1 MPDGQP
7 VAGQR
12 RFGGVWRHPDFLKLW
27 VAGAAS
33 AFGSEVSGLAI
44 PLVAVLTLDAGPI
57 EMGLL
62 GAARTSPALLL
73 GLFAGV
79 WVDRLR
85 RRPLLIGCD
94 LARAALLLSIPAAWV
109 LGLLTLVYLSVA
121 VFLIGSCTVFFEVA
135 HTSYL
140 PSLLRREE
148 LVEANSKLEISESLT
163 QFAGAGSGGV
173 LIQVLTAPLAIAVD
187 AISFLVSAVVVGR
200 IRAREPAAETDPQ
213 RTGVLAEA
221 VEGVRA
227 VLSQPLLRATV
238 GYGATTQLLMNAVLA
253 VFVLYVVA
261 ELGLQPAVI
270 GLVVMA
276 AAPGTLLGAL
286 VAGRVVRRAGLG
298 VTMSTAAL
306 LPGLGVVLFA
316 LASGPLP
323 SVPLLMLAWFLLGFA
338 SVYDISE
345 VSLRQAVTPD
355 RIRGRVNATR
365 SFAFFGVMPVGSV
378 LGGVLGAAIG
388 LHSMLLLAAVG
399 LLCASLWIILTPV
412 GRLPRSPL

>member
-1 MPDGQP
+1 VPEGHP
-7 VAGQR
+7 LAARR

-27 VAGAAS
+27 AAGAVS

-44 PLVAVLTLDAGPI
+44 PLVAVLTLNAGPI
-57 EMGLL
+57 EMGIL

-79 WVDRLR
+79 WVDRLP
-85 RRPLLIGCD
+85 RRPVLIGCD
-94 LARAALLLSIPAAWV
+94 LARAALLLSIPAAW
-109 LGLLTLVYLSVA
+109 LFGLLTLAYLSVA
-121 VFLIGSCTVFFEVA
+121 AFLIGSCTVFFEVA
-135 HTSYL
+135 HASYL
-140 PSLLRREE
+140 PSLLRRED

-163 QFAGAGSGGV
+163 QFAGAGSGGL
-173 LIQVLTAPLAIAVD
+173 LIQVLTAPLAIVVD
-187 AISFLVSAVVVGR
+187 SISFLVSALFVR
-200 IRAREPAAETDPQ
+200 SIRGREPAAEIHPR
-213 RTGVLAEA
+213 RTGVLSEA
-221 VEGVRA
+221 VEGLRA

-238 GYGATTQLLMNAVLA
+238 AYGATTQLLINAVLA

-261 ELGLQPAVI
+261 DLGLQPAVI
-270 GLVVMA
+270 GLIVMA

-298 VTMSTAAL
+298 AAMSTAAV
-306 LPGLGVVLFA
+306 LPGLGVVLFV
-316 LASGPLP
+316 LASGPLS
-323 SVPLLMLAWFLLGFA
+323 SVPLLMLGWFLLGLA
-338 SVYDISE
+338 SIYDISE

-388 LHSMLLLAAVG
+388 VHPVLLLAAVG
-399 LLCASLWIILTPV
+399 LLCASLWIVLTPV
-412 GRLPRSPL
+412 GRLSQPPF